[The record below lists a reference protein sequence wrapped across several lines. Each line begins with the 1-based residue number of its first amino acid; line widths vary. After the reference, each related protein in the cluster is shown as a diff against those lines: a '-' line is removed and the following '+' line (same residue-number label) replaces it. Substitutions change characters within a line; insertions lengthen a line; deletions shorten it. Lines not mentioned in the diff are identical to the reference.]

1 MPSASVQRLC
11 LSRDT
16 QYLALA
22 AAAASV
28 TRSAE
33 RLRFSAS
40 LAVHGGTGGRDGRH
54 PGHSGIPALV
64 SSLGRLGSSQAHE
77 GRWGRA
83 GDSRPTPSP
92 LVAPAGAP
100 LPRTEV
106 QQLLFGSDD
115 KCFTRMTPV
124 LLLLA
129 KSRRQEEEEEE
140 EEALA
145 PSSYL
150 SAEGVLDTAPY
161 PQLRSVAVAAGT
173 GKHRGGR

>member
-1 MPSASVQRLC
+1 MFSPLG
-11 LSRDT
+11 
-16 QYLALA
+16 A
-22 AAAASV
+22 AAGAA
-28 TRSAE
+28 
-33 RLRFSAS
+33 
-40 LAVHGGTGGRDGRH
+40 
-54 PGHSGIPALV
+54 
-64 SSLGRLGSSQAHE
+64 
-77 GRWGRA
+77 
-83 GDSRPTPSP
+83 
-92 LVAPAGAP
+92 

-129 KSRRQEEEEEE
+129 KSRQQEEEEEE

-161 PQLRSVAVAAGT
+161 PQLRSVRARENAGAGGRSGT
-173 GKHRGGR
+173 GAAPAVGPGMATEHSLLGPPGYTGPP

>member
-1 MPSASVQRLC
+1 M
-11 LSRDT
+11 
-16 QYLALA
+16 
-22 AAAASV
+22 
-28 TRSAE
+28 
-33 RLRFSAS
+33 
-40 LAVHGGTGGRDGRH
+40 
-54 PGHSGIPALV
+54 
-64 SSLGRLGSSQAHE
+64 
-77 GRWGRA
+77 
-83 GDSRPTPSP
+83 PSP

-173 GKHRGGR
+173 GKHRGGRGGGTGAAPAVGPWVTAGHGLVRPPGHTG